1 MVLLVAPGMVSCGQD
16 TSGSG
21 HGHDHGG
28 HDHGAHAEEVRL
40 SQLQFE
46 TMEMKLDTMKQQS
59 IGAFVMANGELE
71 IPPQNN
77 ALVTAVIGA
86 NVKKINVIE
95 GDEVRKGEVL
105 AYLSHPD
112 LIRIQTAYLKSWND
126 LQYLEKEY
134 ARQKKLYDSKVGSGR
149 DFQKVEAEYRST
161 KGEVSGYE
169 AELNV
174 LGINASKVRNGKIS
188 ELVPVTSP
196 ISGHIKL
203 VEVKTGQFVSPS
215 QQMFEIVNLDDVHAD
230 LMVFEKDAHRVK
242 KGQKVTFT
250 VQSGP
255 ARTLEAT
262 IYSVGKAFE
271 EEPKAIHVHAE
282 IDNKD
287 GLLLPGMYLNGKILV
302 ENVNGWILS
311 EDAIVRQEEKYF
323 IFTAKKD
330 GERWVFQPIE
340 VKVGETSNGLFEIK
354 LLNELPKETLI
365 AQNNAFYLMA
375 ELKKGEAEHSH

>member
-1 MVLLVAPGMVSCGQD
+1 MVLLVAVVVVSCGQG
-16 TSGSG
+16 TSSSEN
-21 HGHDHGG
+21 GHDHGG
-28 HDHGAHAEEVRL
+28 HDHGAHAEEVHL
-40 SQLQFE
+40 SSLQFE

-126 LQYLEKEY
+126 LLYLEKEY
-134 ARQKKLYDSKVGSGR
+134 ERQKKLYDSKVGSGR

-174 LGINASKVRNGKIS
+174 LGINASKVRNGKIT
-188 ELVPVTSP
+188 ELVPVSSP

-230 LMVFEKDAHRVK
+230 LMVFEKDAYRVK
-242 KGQKVTFT
+242 KGQKVMFT
-250 VQSGP
+250 IQSGP
-255 ARTLEAT
+255 AKSLEAT

-302 ENVNGWILS
+302 ENVNGWVLS
-311 EDAIVRQEEKYF
+311 EDAIVRQEDKYF
-323 IFTAKKD
+323 IFTAKKE
-330 GERWVFQPIE
+330 GESWAFQPVE
-340 VKVGETSNGLFEIK
+340 VKVGETSNGLFEVK
-354 LLNELPKETLI
+354 LMKELPKETLV